1 MAGAA
6 QPKLVMG
13 AIESIKARTF
23 ARTKSDPL
31 VGMVR

>member
-1 MAGAA
+1 MVGAA

-23 ARTKSDPL
+23 ARTKFDYH